1 MLRMVD
7 AAQDMEGLTE
17 LIAEISQDPRRAAR
31 RIRHLEAEV
40 AKLEE
45 EKRLARAERF
55 AASAERNEHQARLF
69 DEAEQAARA
78 ESSAETPAES
88 EIETIEV
95 AAHTKRRPVRKPLPA
110 DLPRVVVEHAPTRT
124 HCDCGAELVKI
135 GSKTSEQLEII
146 PAQVYVV
153 EHRRPSYRCPCCVD
167 AVPETAPLP
176 PQPIPKSIA
185 GPGFLAHV
193 AVAKYADGLPLYR
206 QSAMFARLGIEQPRQ
221 TLACQ
226 MVRCGELIQPLIE
239 RFKSHACGYD
249 VLHVDETRVQVLK
262 DPEGPSP
269 SEHWM
274 WVLRGGP
281 PRQPVLLFHYD
292 RSRGSTVPVTLLSG
306 YHGYLHTDGYAG
318 YGAIT
323 RDPTITGL
331 GCWAHVRRKFIK
343 AQQALPKGQTSPK
356 LHEALSLI
364 GKLYGIERLAKELKP
379 EERYALR
386 QTHATPILTQ
396 FKAWLDRQDVNPQG
410 LLGKAITYTQ
420 REWSRLVVYLE
431 DGRLAIDNNIVENAI
446 RPFAIGRKNWLFS
459 DTVAGAKASAN
470 LYSLIE
476 TAKANGLNEYAY
488 LRYVFTELPKLGANN
503 DPDAL
508 LPWNVTPRTLDQLLI
523 PPKV

>member
-1 MLRMVD
+1 
-7 AAQDMEGLTE
+7 
-17 LIAEISQDPRRAAR
+17 
-31 RIRHLEAEV
+31 
-40 AKLEE
+40 
-45 EKRLARAERF
+45 
-55 AASAERNEHQARLF
+55 
-69 DEAEQAARA
+69 
-78 ESSAETPAES
+78 
-88 EIETIEV
+88 
-95 AAHTKRRPVRKPLPA
+95 
-110 DLPRVVVEHAPTRT
+110 
-124 HCDCGAELVKI
+124 
-135 GSKTSEQLEII
+135 
-146 PAQVYVV
+146 
-153 EHRRPSYRCPCCVD
+153 
-167 AVPETAPLP
+167 
-176 PQPIPKSIA
+176 
-185 GPGFLAHV
+185 
-193 AVAKYADGLPLYR
+193 
-206 QSAMFARLGIEQPRQ
+206 
-221 TLACQ
+221 
-226 MVRCGELIQPLIE
+226 
-239 RFKSHACGYD
+239 
-249 VLHVDETRVQVLK
+249 
-262 DPEGPSP
+262 
-269 SEHWM
+269 M